1 MATMT
6 IRNLS
11 DLVQRRLRL
20 RAARHG
26 HSMEAE
32 VRQIIADAVS
42 TEESADWETALE
54 ALQTDIRAHYG
65 GRIPTGIVDEFIAER
80 HAEAARELENDG

>member
-6 IRNLS
+6 IRNI
-11 DLVQRRLRL
+11 DPAVKERLRL

-32 VRQIIADAVS
+32 VRRILIEATRAP
-42 TEESADWETALE
+42 ET
-54 ALQTDIRAHYG
+54 TDSLASI
-65 GRIPTGIVDEFIAER
+65 
-80 HAEAARELENDG
+80 ARELFGPDHGIELGLAPREPTREPPSFDQC